1 MFAFYIPANTSF
13 FVRCVNLESVCFFSF
28 FIACKLNG
36 VARSS
41 TFLCVQNLC
50 AYTETVFFF
59 RVALVV
65 VVLLFFLTFEQR
77 TFDAI
82 FHAFCLAA

>member
-1 MFAFYIPANTSF
+1 MVLLVVVPF
-13 FVRCVNLESVCFFSF
+13 FVFKTFVHTP
-28 FIACKLNG
+28 KL
-36 VARSS
+36 
-41 TFLCVQNLC
+41 F
-50 AYTETVFFF
+50 FFF